1 MVWQKYTKN
10 ADTSSDYKEPVIR
23 LAENSA
29 YCTIFYVTALQIENL
44 GNFKLKILGICTLP
58 IVHFTL

>member
-10 ADTSSDYKEPVIR
+10 ADTSSDYKETVIR

-44 GNFKLKILGICTLP
+44 GNFKLKILGILN
-58 IVHFTL
+58 